1 MSSERMIAA
10 TSASISTLQAVD
22 REPRVAAQATGNT
35 SRERLDLQREAI
47 GRPHFGQTKPAERDF
62 YALGAWPCVASRAPV
77 EGPPEENE
85 MGRTFAAFVVAA
97 SLLAVASSEA
107 SAWVCFATGLGSSG
121 RARSYDIID
130 AKLFALRRC
139 ERNSP
144 VPVCALLWC
153 RPGG

>member
-1 MSSERMIAA
+1 LRLAKRADPQTWPA
-10 TSASISTLQAVD
+10 TI
-22 REPRVAAQATGNT
+22 EPVLHFILAKRSQ
-35 SRERLDLQREAI
+35 QREAI
-47 GRPHFGQTKPAERDF
+47 GRPHFGQTKPAGRNF

-144 VPVCALLWC
+144 VPICTLLWC

>member
-1 MSSERMIAA
+1 MRSILLAMMKPQRTLTHKRGQRRSNPSSFYFGQTKPA
-10 TSASISTLQAVD
+10 
-22 REPRVAAQATGNT
+22 G
-35 SRERLDLQREAI
+35 EAI

-62 YALGAWPCVASRAPV
+62 YALGAWPCVASRAPI

-144 VPVCALLWC
+144 VPICTLLWC

>member
-1 MSSERMIAA
+1 MRSILLAMMKPQSALTRKRGQRRSGPSSFC
-10 TSASISTLQAVD
+10 
-22 REPRVAAQATGNT
+22 
-35 SRERLDLQREAI
+35 
-47 GRPHFGQTKPAERDF
+47 FGQTKPAARGDRAALILAKRSQQEET
-62 YALGAWPCVASRAPV
+62 YALGAWPCVASRALV

-97 SLLAVASSEA
+97 CLLAAASSEA

-144 VPVCALLWC
+144 VPICTLLWC

>member
-1 MSSERMIAA
+1 M
-10 TSASISTLQAVD
+10 
-22 REPRVAAQATGNT
+22 
-35 SRERLDLQREAI
+35 
-47 GRPHFGQTKPAERDF
+47 KPAGRNV
-62 YALGAWPCVASRAPV
+62 YALGARPCVASRALV

-85 MGRTFAAFVVAA
+85 MGRTFAALVVAA
-97 SLLAVASSEA
+97 SLLTLASSEA

-121 RARSYDIID
+121 RARAYDIID

-144 VPVCALLWC
+144 VPVCTILWC